1 MKNRINVYGVIS
13 PSDWDW
19 EREFISEY
27 SATFPVQVA
36 EALATADPCQDLD
49 LHIDSPGGYID
60 AGRSM
65 IAMIEDWCQAN
76 GRVCNV
82 SVGGM
87 AASMAAVMM
96 VAFKG
101 KVTVHECSMV
111 MFHAAKTAIWDDAT
125 AEELRDAAS
134 SLETFNAYAA
144 KMIAR
149 RTGLSESEAAALI
162 EGRKESFYGATD
174 LIEAK
179 LADVIQGEA
188 PAEPVRLPSA
198 KAIRNFSH
206 KLPAGGDIG
215 GLLAAVAVATV
226 GHCQPQGASQMP
238 KKKKP
243 VASAETAPEAVAPV
257 AEETAEATTVTTDAV
272 EPVAV
277 EEKPAE
283 EAKAEEPVG
292 EVDTPAEPAEPAE
305 DPAPAEEQ
313 EAETEETPV
322 EEETTA
328 EPEES
333 DEVKALRAELA
344 QMKAA
349 VEAAVARA
357 EAAENALAD
366 AKKSVVSAALTP
378 PAAPVACGKPVAVAW
393 REAVR
398 ACDNNVAIA
407 KEKHP
412 ELFAALTK

>member
-36 EALATADPCQDLD
+36 EALATADPCRDLE

-65 IAMIEDWCQAN
+65 ISMIEDWCEAN

-82 SVGGM
+82 TVGGM

-101 KVTVHECSMV
+101 SITVHECSMV
-111 MFHAAKTAIWDDAT
+111 MFHAAKTSIWNDAT

-134 SLETFNAYAA
+134 SLETFNAYVA

-198 KAIRNFSH
+198 KAIRNLAH
-206 KLPAGGDIG
+206 KFPANDVG
-215 GLLAAVAVATV
+215 GLLAAVAVAAFGDRQTTKE
-226 GHCQPQGASQMP
+226 GSMP
-238 KKKKP
+238 KKKKMT
-243 VASAETAPEAVAPV
+243 ASAESKAATAVVDETAPAPV
-257 AEETAEATTVTTDAV
+257 DQ
-272 EPVAV
+272 V

-283 EAKAEEPVG
+283 EAKAEEPVE

-357 EAAENALAD
+357 ESAENALAA
-366 AKKSVVSAALTP
+366 AKKSVVNAALTP

-398 ACDNNVAIA
+398 ACGNNIATA

-412 ELFAALTK
+412 DLFAALTK

>member
-1 MKNRINVYGVIS
+1 
-13 PSDWDW
+13 
-19 EREFISEY
+19 
-27 SATFPVQVA
+27 
-36 EALATADPCQDLD
+36 
-49 LHIDSPGGYID
+49 
-60 AGRSM
+60 
-65 IAMIEDWCQAN
+65 
-76 GRVCNV
+76 
-82 SVGGM
+82 
-87 AASMAAVMM
+87 
-96 VAFKG
+96 
-101 KVTVHECSMV
+101 MV

-125 AEELRDAAS
+125 AEELRDTAS
-134 SLETFNAYAA
+134 SLEAFNAYSA

-174 LIEAK
+174 LIEAN
-179 LADVIQGEA
+179 LADAIQGEA

-198 KAIRNFSH
+198 KAIRNLSH

-215 GLLAAVAVATV
+215 GLLAAVAVAAF
-226 GHCQPQGASQMP
+226 GDCQNTKEGSMP
-238 KKKKP
+238 KKKKMT
-243 VASAETAPEAVAPV
+243 ASAESKAEPV
-257 AEETAEATTVTTDAV
+257 IVDCAEETATAVVDETATVD
-272 EPVAV
+272 AV

-283 EAKAEEPVG
+283 EAKAEEQKE
-292 EVDTPAEPAEPAE
+292 EVATTAESETPAE

-328 EPEES
+328 EPTES

-366 AKKSVVSAALTP
+366 AKKSVVNAALTP

-398 ACDNNVAIA
+398 ACGNNIATA

-412 ELFAALTK
+412 DLFAALTK